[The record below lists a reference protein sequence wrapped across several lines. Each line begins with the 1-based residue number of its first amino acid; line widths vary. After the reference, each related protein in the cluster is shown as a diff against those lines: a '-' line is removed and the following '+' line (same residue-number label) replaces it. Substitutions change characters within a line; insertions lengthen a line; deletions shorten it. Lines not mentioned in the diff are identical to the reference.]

1 MDDLVTDYIQFP
13 NFHLPLVYYEI
24 LLLHECIEFLN
35 SFPSFLFT
43 LNLAYS
49 LTWNIIS
56 IYIVDDFQ
64 FADFQDV

>member
-49 LTWNIIS
+49 LIWNIIS